1 MAAAAFTS
9 FHVCLFS
16 CLALTSMAKAEEFIY
31 NRGFLDANL
40 QLDGSAN
47 IRSNG
52 LLQLTNTS
60 GLLNGRAFYPS
71 PINFNNRSSSAESLS
86 FSTNIVIT
94 IVPRLKDSSGHGIA
108 FVISHSTDF
117 SHAAAIQYLGLV
129 NESTNGHSPNMFFAV
144 EFDTIFSLDIED
156 VDGNHVGIDLN
167 GVKLNQSVASAY
179 FSNEERK
186 NISLELNSGHLI
198 QGTHARVGI
207 RCEAHGHAPTRAR
220 AHVQGSH
227 SQVTRPCARLC
238 DTRLRHTP
246 VSLPVP
252 TITEVMQYLEGNAS
266 LLAIPLESAPY
277 IMPSSIL
284 ETFQVPDQTTE
295 ISLSVADNSG
305 SDSIILFS
313 SSAGKGLSLNS
324 LSSADTVL
332 RTGR

>member
-1 MAAAAFTS
+1 
-9 FHVCLFS
+9 
-16 CLALTSMAKAEEFIY
+16 AEEFIY

-86 FSTNIVIT
+86 FSTNFVIT
-94 IVPRLKDSSGHGIA
+94 IVPRLKDSGGHGIA
-108 FVISHSTDF
+108 FVISHTTDF
-117 SHAAAIQYLGLV
+117 SHAAAIQYLGL
-129 NESTNGHSPNMFFAV
+129 
-144 EFDTIFSLDIED
+144 FDTIFSLDIED
-156 VDGNHVGIDLN
+156 LDSNHVGIDLN

-198 QGTHARVGI
+198 QYKFVD
-207 RCEAHGHAPTRAR
+207 P
-220 AHVQGSH
+220 
-227 SQVTRPCARLC
+227 
-238 DTRLRHTP
+238 
-246 VSLPVP
+246 P
-252 TITEVMQYLEGNAS
+252 TIWCDNTSVIAVASNPILHSKFKHVELDLFFVREKVAEGSLIVGEVPVYDQIADILTKPLSTSHFCRHRQLLRVSPLGPAIKEVMQYLKGNAS
-266 LLAIPLESAPY
+266 LLDIPLDSAPN

-284 ETFQVPDQTTE
+284 ETFQVRDQTTE

-305 SDSIILFS
+305 SDSIILFY

>member
-1 MAAAAFTS
+1 
-9 FHVCLFS
+9 
-16 CLALTSMAKAEEFIY
+16 MAKAEEFIY

-86 FSTNIVIT
+86 FSTNFVIT

-117 SHAAAIQYLGLV
+117 SHAAAIQYLELV
-129 NESTNGHSPNMFFAV
+129 NESTNGHSPNMFFAI

-198 QGTHARVGI
+198 QVWI
-207 RCEAHGHAPTRAR
+207 DYSDEE
-220 AHVQGSH
+220 Q
-227 SQVTRPCARLC
+227 
-238 DTRLRHTP
+238 
-246 VSLPVP
+246 
-252 TITEVMQYLEGNAS
+252 
-266 LLAIPLESAPY
+266 LL
-277 IMPSSIL
+277 
-284 ETFQVPDQTTE
+284 
-295 ISLSVADNSG
+295 
-305 SDSIILFS
+305 
-313 SSAGKGLSLNS
+313 
-324 LSSADTVL
+324 
-332 RTGR
+332 